1 MGNLSDLYYIERIID
16 GNAAEYAI
24 LIDRYKNMVFNIAKK
39 IAGNREDAEEIAQDV
54 FVKAFQGLAGFRATS
69 KFSTWLYKIAYNHS
83 ISFIRKKNI
92 DTQSIDE
99 TGSFIYETLGEN
111 DPLLGQLDDIPV
123 EYAQKAL
130 EKLDQTDQIILTLYY
145 KEELPVKEI
154 APIIGLSVAN
164 IKVRLFRGRKK
175 LMGELEK
182 TFKTEMVDLL

>member
-1 MGNLSDLYYIERIID
+1 MGNISDLYYIERIIG
-16 GNAAEYAI
+16 GNTAEYAI
-24 LIDRYKNMVFNIAKK
+24 LIDRYKNMVFTIAKK
-39 IAGNREDAEEIAQDV
+39 IAKSHEDAEEIAQDV
-54 FVKAFQGLAGFRATS
+54 FVKAFQGLAGFKATS
-69 KFSTWLYKIAYNHS
+69 KFSTWLYKIAYYHS

-130 EKLDQTDQIILTLYY
+130 EKVDQTDQIILTLYY

-175 LMGELEK
+175 LMVELQK
-182 TFKTEMVDLL
+182 IFKTEMVDLL